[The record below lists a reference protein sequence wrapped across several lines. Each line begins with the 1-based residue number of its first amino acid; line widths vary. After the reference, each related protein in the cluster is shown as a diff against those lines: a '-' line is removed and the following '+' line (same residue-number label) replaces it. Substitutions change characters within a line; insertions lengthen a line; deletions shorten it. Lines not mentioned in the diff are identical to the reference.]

1 MARTDPFAGVNQAD
15 APPAEAPGRKTI
27 DLSDFGPKTAPA
39 IDRGAADAARRAGE
53 ESGFASRARSTPTKA
68 TTPKAGR
75 SRLSDIVGRPAVIE
89 GEKAQVNIL
98 APADV
103 CLRFK
108 DLQRQRGE
116 AAWQTLAAAL
126 DALEANDV

>member
-1 MARTDPFAGVNQAD
+1 MAGKADPFAELAQPQASTGEGERKGV
-15 APPAEAPGRKTI
+15 
-27 DLSDFGPKTAPA
+27 DLSGFGPKRAPA

-53 ESGFASRARSTPTKA
+53 AGGFVSRARPAPTKP

-89 GEKAQVNIL
+89 GDKAQVNIL

-126 DALEANDV
+126 DALEANNG